1 MERSVV
7 IIIIT
12 CSFILATLILAE
24 EHAMKMV
31 RRNKHLEGSCE
42 LLRAADLTSIFPSF
56 YCTNLLCQHYKQENT
71 GDRHYNSEE
80 TLQSEKIDFNF
91 VQRLTL
97 TQTK

>member
-1 MERSVV
+1 MESLVV
-7 IIIIT
+7 I
-12 CSFILATLILAE
+12 SFSFVLAALILAE
-24 EHAMKMV
+24 EHVIKTV
-31 RRNKHLEGSCE
+31 RNKHLEGSCE

-97 TQTK
+97 TQTN